1 MISILMATYNG
12 EKYICEQIDSLFAQT
27 VQDFTLYVSDDKSAD
42 RTCEIIEHYT
52 RRYPGRIVL
61 CRRQSNSGG
70 AQNNFLDLMTA
81 HKDDYVMLCDQEDR
95 ISLAKF
101 DGDDADEN
109 LTAAQK
115 YLAELVDELNGGAQ

>member
-1 MISILMATYNG
+1 MKKFILGKGGKSIVNA
-12 EKYICEQIDSLFAQT
+12 EHVQAVYIYEDAEIDEHGDL
-27 VQDFTLYVSDDKSAD
+27 VSTGVFK
-42 RTCEIIEHYT
+42 
-52 RRYPGRIVL
+52 V
-61 CRRQSNSGG
+61 N
-70 AQNNFLDLMTA
+70 
-81 HKDDYVMLCDQEDR
+81 VMLCDQEDR